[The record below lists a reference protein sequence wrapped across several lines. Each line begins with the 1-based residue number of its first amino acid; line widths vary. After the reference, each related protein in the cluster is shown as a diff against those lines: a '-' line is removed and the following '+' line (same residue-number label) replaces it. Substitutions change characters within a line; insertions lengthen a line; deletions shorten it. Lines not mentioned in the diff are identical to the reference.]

1 MECSVLC
8 CGNDT
13 VIRSDL
19 QKDNIFGGILREI
32 RADQRPEA
40 AGSADILAKAEVSGN
55 MIGVSF
61 FEHD

>member
-1 MECSVLC
+1 MECSVLY

-32 RADQRPEA
+32 RAD
-40 AGSADILAKAEVSGN
+40 
-55 MIGVSF
+55 
-61 FEHD
+61 